1 MFRLPRRLAGWV
13 VWRPTQFDVAATG
26 NFRAVGCQP
35 LVAHAKVNAQVC
47 LNSEFGFRSKEFCRF
62 YCKRSYWTEFV
73 YQIYQTDSLKV
84 ARAFVSGVNK
94 KPQLISLPLKLIFS
108 RKAAS
113 AKPKPDSDCDEQHDL
128 HLPQSRSFPTY
139 FGP

>member
-47 LNSEFGFRSKEFCRF
+47 LNSEFGFRSKEFCRS

-84 ARAFVSGVNK
+84 ARAFCLRRE
-94 KPQLISLPLKLIFS
+94 QE
-108 RKAAS
+108 AAT
-113 AKPKPDSDCDEQHDL
+113 H
-128 HLPQSRSFPTY
+128 QSTIEVDILSEGGKR
-139 FGP
+139 